1 MDFVTDYYFKNAPIG
16 FVCLRKIKNLN
27 KRGTDYEILQIN
39 DFIFSLVKDAE
50 KYLNIKRLSI
60 LSEKLGQNI
69 FDWID
74 SYYDRVEIEKRIEV
88 EKFAE
93 IFSGWYNFTM
103 IMAQNDIMC
112 IWIED
117 ITAEKIIIDISQK
130 IIDSNTIDY
139 HELAESAR
147 RIADAKYCLMNIFS
161 KDEEYFKTVAAAGKR
176 RDLSIA
182 TKILGINPEKKVWK
196 SDCHFLNKLRLS
208 HISQFKR
215 VSDFM
220 GDSIPNKLLNTLMS
234 ALNIGNFYLCRI
246 QKDNKFV
253 GVFTLVA
260 QKGKSIKNKNKLI
273 TYSQQVGLY
282 LLRNKT
288 IEKETF

>member
-1 MDFVTDYYFKNAPIG
+1 MKFFKLTIS
-16 FVCLRKIKNLN
+16 
-27 KRGTDYEILQIN
+27 
-39 DFIFSLVKDAE
+39 FSLSSKTLKNTSISKDFRSSP
-50 KYLNIKRLSI
+50 KNSDKTFSTGSI
-60 LSEKLGQNI
+60 PTM
-69 FDWID
+69 
-74 SYYDRVEIEKRIEV
+74 IELKSKKRIEV

-103 IMAQNDIMC
+103 IMEQNDIMC

-147 RIADAKYCLMNIFS
+147 RIADAKYCLMNVFS

-176 RDLSIA
+176 KDLSTA

-234 ALNIGNFYLCRI
+234 ALNIGDFYLCRI

-260 QKGKSIKNKNKLI
+260 QKGKSIKNKKQINHLLTASRLI
-273 TYSQQVGLY
+273 PLKKQDYRE
-282 LLRNKT
+282 RNILK
-288 IEKETF
+288 IKKKRKHPLFLSGGGGGN